1 MNFKMIATYDD
12 IGDLIESECPEYVN
26 NVEPDV
32 MDYLHHINDFEPLSF
47 MVLNGDLVLVYD
59 NISGYVVGQ
68 QDIAEFIDQSVDY
81 AREELENENLLTIC

>member
-32 MDYLHHINDFEPLSF
+32 MDYLHHINDFEPVKF
-47 MVLNGDLVLVYD
+47 MVVNGCLVVSYD
-59 NISGYVVGQ
+59 IISGDVISQ
-68 QDIAEFIDQSVDY
+68 EDIADFINQSVDY
-81 AREELENENLLTIC
+81 AREEV

>member
-1 MNFKMIATYDD
+1 MNFKMIAIYDD
-12 IGDLIESECPEYVN
+12 IGELVESECPDYVSN
-26 NVEPDV
+26 TEPEV

-81 AREELENENLLTIC
+81 AREELSNEN